1 METKKYTVMVVED
14 EALLL
19 QAICLKFTK
28 IGINVISCTT
38 GEQALGYL
46 QDLEKLPDA
55 IWLDYYLTDMNGLDF
70 IQKLKTHE
78 DWLKIP
84 IIVVSNSAS
93 DEKTKNMLALGIKKY
108 IIKADYRLEEIVD
121 ILETVIKENL

>member
-1 METKKYTVMVVED
+1 MEEKKYTVMVVED

-19 QAICLKFTK
+19 QAINLKFK
-28 IGINVISCTT
+28 KVSINVISCAT
-38 GEQALGYL
+38 GEQAFKYL
-46 QDLEKLPDA
+46 EDLEKLPDA
-55 IWLDYYLTDMNGLDF
+55 IWLDYYLTDMDGLDF

-84 IIVVSNSAS
+84 VIVVSNSAS